1 MFDQNK
7 FCNLCRKHGVEPKIT
22 ASEIIL
28 ICAKLPSSKV
38 QKEIID
44 MIPGNLTPRFMLG
57 PKSSTLATCQ
67 SYIRAAGAPVALMK
81 FQDHHITIEIPGN
94 AEVNME
100 APIWDQLQTVLKSDP
115 YLKTW
120 KVMACGKIIIDYNR
134 PIMEEFEKNSSIRE
148 DPIRDDDILNLKID
162 LEGDVLDVI
171 SRL

>member
-1 MFDQNK
+1 MFDQEK

-28 ICAKLPSSKV
+28 ICAKLPNSKA
-38 QKEIID
+38 QKEIIS
-44 MIPGNLTPRFMLG
+44 MIPGNLTPRFTLG
-57 PKSSTLATCQ
+57 PKSSTLATCRT
-67 SYIRAAGAPVALMK
+67 YLKAAGASADINFK
-81 FQDHHITIEIPGN
+81 DHHLNINIPGN
-94 AEVNME
+94 AEVNTE
-100 APIWDQLQTVLKSDP
+100 APLWDQLQTILKSDP

-120 KVMACGKIIIDYNR
+120 KVMACGQTIIDYNR
-134 PIMEEFEKNSSIRE
+134 PIMEEYAKNSSIRE